1 MPREQSYGGRMSIL
15 VEVIAAVVQGVLEA
29 VGDLLF
35 HRNLDHEQD
44 ED

>member
-1 MPREQSYGGRMSIL
+1 MSVL

-35 HRNLDHEQD
+35 HRNSEHEQD